1 MSNGNGM
8 SGGSEGRGSIVWM
21 RNQEKANMNTMQKA
35 WGHGQDAAGE
45 MDEGQTLSG
54 SWAMFRF

>member
-1 MSNGNGM
+1 M

-21 RNQEKANMNTMQKA
+21 RNQEKANMNKMQKA
-35 WGHGQDAAGE
+35 WEHGQDAAGE